1 MSLCKLTSWFLF
13 ATLVLGSF
21 AQNAAAEIIKLK
33 LWTLADR
40 NAPMRITNIE
50 DAAEVLNRQ
59 FAAAGVDK
67 KIVIDTHA
75 SAVQGW
81 DDLALD
87 TMKAFAVDQGPDIVL
102 LPHEWVGE
110 FAHNGYA
117 MPMDDQINTNSW
129 VYGDILPFL
138 WDSVKYQGKIYA
150 VPQDAEIRMFFYN
163 KDMLRKIGKDE
174 AFINSLPGRVA
185 QGDFTLDDLS
195 ALAKEVVDG
204 GAAQIGMLHRP
215 NVGIDYLMVFS
226 SFGVKFMD
234 EKNGKL
240 IFPQKEVEAALTWY
254 GHNVAAGV
262 TPDDNTA
269 MSWDTIQADFKQE
282 KAFIFHQGIWAM
294 AWQVNNSFGT
304 TWPADQ
310 AGYTHKIGWIPAP
323 AAVKGGKPSN
333 LSHPIVY
340 MVSNKGKYK
349 ELAAQLVAIASLP
362 YYNNRHDVGSYH
374 TAISYAQSAMPMY
387 ADNWAL
393 SAASTMM
400 NNVSFVPNHTKFG
413 IYNQVLFKGLQAV
426 ETKRMSPAQAVAFIA
441 DELEVQLGD
450 NVEIVDHISR

>member
-1 MSLCKLTSWFLF
+1 MMSLCKLTSWFLF
-13 ATLVLGSF
+13 ATLVLGSL
-21 AQNAAAEIIKLK
+21 AQNAAAQVIKLK

-59 FAAAGVDK
+59 FAAAGIDK

-117 MPMDDQINTNSW
+117 MQMDDQIKTNSW

-204 GAAQIGMLHRP
+204 GAAQIGML
-215 NVGIDYLMVFS
+215 
-226 SFGVKFMD
+226 
-234 EKNGKL
+234 
-240 IFPQKEVEAALTWY
+240 
-254 GHNVAAGV
+254 
-262 TPDDNTA
+262 
-269 MSWDTIQADFKQE
+269 
-282 KAFIFHQGIWAM
+282 
-294 AWQVNNSFGT
+294 
-304 TWPADQ
+304 
-310 AGYTHKIGWIPAP
+310 
-323 AAVKGGKPSN
+323 
-333 LSHPIVY
+333 
-340 MVSNKGKYK
+340 
-349 ELAAQLVAIASLP
+349 
-362 YYNNRHDVGSYH
+362 
-374 TAISYAQSAMPMY
+374 
-387 ADNWAL
+387 
-393 SAASTMM
+393 
-400 NNVSFVPNHTKFG
+400 
-413 IYNQVLFKGLQAV
+413 
-426 ETKRMSPAQAVAFIA
+426 
-441 DELEVQLGD
+441 
-450 NVEIVDHISR
+450 